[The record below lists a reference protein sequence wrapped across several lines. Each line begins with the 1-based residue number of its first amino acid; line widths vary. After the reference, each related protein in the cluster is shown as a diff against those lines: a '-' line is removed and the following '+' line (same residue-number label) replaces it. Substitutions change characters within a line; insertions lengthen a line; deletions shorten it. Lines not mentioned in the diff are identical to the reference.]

1 MGESVSTDRYTPQQ
15 RTRYRQLLME
25 DLEIFDRHLQHSDF
39 EDQGS
44 IGLELELNLVDKH
57 MQPAL
62 AGHAVLSHLD
72 DEYQSEIGNFNVEMN
87 HPPLSVKGDALRRL
101 EQGITSRLGRVRA
114 AATSENVNVAMIGTL
129 PTITPEFL
137 EDPAWM
143 TQENR
148 YRALSNAVMES
159 RGELVH
165 INIADREQIIH
176 DFTDLAP
183 ESTCTSIQLHLQL
196 APNKFAAAWN
206 ASQAIA
212 GVQAALSANSPLFLG
227 RRVWHESRIPVFQQA
242 IDTRTPELVNQ
253 GVRPRVWFGERWITS
268 VFDLF
273 EENVRYFSPLIAE
286 SRALSGTPMIIV
298 AMIALSAIVAAW
310 QAIDRMINSR
320 PMENIEW
327 VIAAGVIGFLGNEAV
342 AMYRIRV
349 GKRIGSA
356 ALVADGVH
364 ARTDGFTSLAVVAGG
379 VGVFLGF
386 PLADPIIG
394 LIISAMIATLLVGTI
409 RSVGRRLMDGIEP
422 ELVDKATHA
431 IWHVKEIESID
442 RLRLRWVGHRLHGD
456 ATVSTSTSSLSE
468 ATAIALEAELSVK
481 QHLPNV
487 DEMTVTIT
495 PSKP

>member
-1 MGESVSTDRYTPQQ
+1 MTTHSHQEHSHQEHSHSTRNHSTHNHEGHDHHHPTGFKGFLYGIFVPHSHDTADSIDDAMEANSEGIRALKFSLVLMLLTTVLQAVIVSFSGSVALLADTVHNLSDALTAIPLWIAFILSRRAATQKYTYGFN
-15 RTRYRQLLME
+15 RAE
-25 DLEIFDRHLQHSDF
+25 DLA
-39 EDQGS
+39 
-44 IGLELELNLVDKH
+44 GL
-57 MQPAL
+57 
-62 AGHAVLSHLD
+62 
-72 DEYQSEIGNFNVEMN
+72 F
-87 HPPLSVKGDALRRL
+87 
-101 EQGITSRLGRVRA
+101 
-114 AATSENVNVAMIGTL
+114 
-129 PTITPEFL
+129 
-137 EDPAWM
+137 
-143 TQENR
+143 
-148 YRALSNAVMES
+148 
-159 RGELVH
+159 
-165 INIADREQIIH
+165 
-176 DFTDLAP
+176 
-183 ESTCTSIQLHLQL
+183 
-196 APNKFAAAWN
+196 
-206 ASQAIA
+206 
-212 GVQAALSANSPLFLG
+212 
-227 RRVWHESRIPVFQQA
+227 
-242 IDTRTPELVNQ
+242 
-253 GVRPRVWFGERWITS
+253 
-268 VFDLF
+268 
-273 EENVRYFSPLIAE
+273 
-286 SRALSGTPMIIV
+286 IV